1 MGLSNAMVL
10 LLKISTM
17 KVARMM
23 DLLIPHMNIVFI

>member
-10 LLKISTM
+10 LLKISKM
-17 KVARMM
+17 KVARIV